1 MTSSFAHQSLLSGAD
16 GAAALDSLRISD
28 QHILHN
34 VHCPNCGGLA
44 ERHYQVSSH
53 VVRTQC
59 PECDYLMVMNA
70 QSGQV
75 IEAYAPGLYIQGF
88 TSIGAPELNLSS
100 TSPEMTC

>member
-1 MTSSFAHQSLLSGAD
+1 MTSPFTYQSLLSEAD
-16 GAAALDSLRISD
+16 KVTSLGSLRISD
-28 QHILHN
+28 QHILHS

-53 VVRTQC
+53 IVRTQC

-75 IEAYAPGLYIQGF
+75 IEAYAPGLYTQGF

-100 TSPEMTC
+100 TSPQINC